1 MVYQK
6 KNLLIDW
13 ATVINKI
20 NNHIYYNN
28 IEIIEKMKKMFKD
41 VKIKIDFVSF
51 NRMILFF
58 DGKVVKMLIINNIEY
73 KEFDKFVDFD
83 PFEGIVD
90 GKKERVKCY
99 I

>member
-13 ATVINKI
+13 APVINKI

-51 NRMILFF
+51 
-58 DGKVVKMLIINNIEY
+58 Y
-73 KEFDKFVDFD
+73 
-83 PFEGIVD
+83 
-90 GKKERVKCY
+90 
-99 I
+99 

>member
-1 MVYQK
+1 
-6 KNLLIDW
+6 
-13 ATVINKI
+13 
-20 NNHIYYNN
+20 
-28 IEIIEKMKKMFKD
+28 
-41 VKIKIDFVSF
+41 
-51 NRMILFF
+51 MILFF
-58 DGKVVKMLIINNIEY
+58 GGKVVKMLIINNIEY